1 MAIEWLAVLKS
12 VPWSEVIGNA
22 PKVAE
27 AAKKL
32 WNAVSRRRAAAEV
45 PAATGQPAATAEVQ
59 AIAVLESRVAVME
72 AAAEDLH
79 AQMLASSELIK
90 ALAEQN
96 GQLIAR
102 LEALRARVAWLTV
115 AVAAVAILAL
125 APVLGRSA
133 A

>member
-22 PKVAE
+22 PRVAE
-27 AAKKL
+27 GAKKL
-32 WNAVSRRRAAAEV
+32 WNAVSRKRAAVEAPV
-45 PAATGQPAATAEVQ
+45 ADAQPAPSSEAQ
-59 AIAVLESRVAVME
+59 AIAALESRVAAME

-102 LEALRARVAWLTV
+102 LEALRTRVAWLTF
-115 AVAAVAILAL
+115 AVTGVAIVGLVQ
-125 APVLGRSA
+125 VLFRGA